1 MRSGS
6 LKLVLLLVLQLGLDP
21 LLEVVIVVRIMVLQ
35 GSLYHR

>member
-21 LLEVVIVVRIMVLQ
+21 LLEVVIVMRIMVLQ